1 MGQQAEY
8 LSNCRP
14 CSEKYEAL
22 QLAFPALPCYSAP
35 SRLDLLPAQEDAT
48 LVREVTRTVLGEL
61 NRSDQERF
69 GQGFSDAAVQ
79 YCGKLEGIE
88 KWKSRQEKKRL

>member
-1 MGQQAEY
+1 M
-8 LSNCRP
+8 
-14 CSEKYEAL
+14 
-22 QLAFPALPCYSAP
+22 
-35 SRLDLLPAQEDAT
+35 
-48 LVREVTRTVLGEL
+48 REVTRTVLGEL

-88 KWKSRQEKKRL
+88 KRKSRQEKKRQACQIQRECCDAANY